1 VRTAVIRYLFDHQE
15 FEKASTELIT
25 ERNKGFLWIDELFVL
40 LGTFENSRTIYPT
53 FRSFIPL
60 LTGYDADLAKRID
73 GKAKK
78 FEESIPKVVAID
90 AFTNGAQDVDAK
102 ITRITFTFD
111 RPLTGKGYSIS
122 RAAAA
127 PTIIRLKRS
136 SATVSTARN
145 LPLRSN

>member
-1 VRTAVIRYLFDHQE
+1 
-15 FEKASTELIT
+15 
-25 ERNKGFLWIDELFVL
+25 
-40 LGTFENSRTIYPT
+40 
-53 FRSFIPL
+53 L

-122 RAAAA
+122 QGGGGADHYPVEKVVGYSADR
-127 PTIIRLKRS
+127 TKFTVEVKLKPDWEYEFVITGLS
-136 SATVSTARN
+136 FKSIDGYPLQNTVVKFRTRKE
-145 LPLRSN
+145 